1 MKRSSL
7 TIAFVFAMAAL
18 TAAQHPTARPGPS
31 TQCPPATSCAGYPG
45 DGVTTF
51 VVTPQGQYPSADP
64 FANPPGS
71 NFLQTANSDFYDSN
85 GSMMPNTNPSTP
97 DNPYNLLDGP
107 VVTST
112 IDPTSPKD
120 DLITA
125 LFSIFSSALQGN
137 KDQANIQFALNI
149 LEGNPIPT
157 RPTYSGMALLHYTGP
172 EKLKQVQPIV
182 NGSGATVGGNVN
194 IHQIWFDNHIESDT
208 SLLDATLVANVPWE
222 ITYTID
228 VLHRGTDDFA
238 PYVMYFDAPGGGP
251 LPGFGP
257 PNVAFDAT
265 FFPMNTEGVRYVF
278 KVKMSPGKYFNLIYH
293 WGWRIHP
300 PRVQVA
306 ENANKILGGQNLYQ
320 WEVSTF
326 GPAPRSSRATQLA
339 AIAQIGELSPAKR
352 MWQDLNNAQSAST
365 WQVALLMADALLSFN
380 DWSDRTHLP
389 RGVTPDPNSD
399 ATLFYVNNTI
409 YGGSPNTTAPDFPN
423 LDTFPKWTTRPATY
437 VATLL
442 NGDHFVHSYMNV
454 DFGGS
459 RGWENE
465 FQSTVAGGGSGC
477 WFTFGRDNW
486 WVNAGGP
493 WGLINVPAVGTN
505 GTPGLHRVNLTLNFE
520 PSRRLKLY
528 QFDPLHHDVAIF
540 SLH

>member
-1 MKRSSL
+1 MKRAFV
-7 TIAFVFAMAAL
+7 TIAFLLLGASVAL
-18 TAAQHPTARPGPS
+18 AQFPQPRPGPS
-31 TQCPPATSCAGYPG
+31 TQCPPATGCAGYPG

-51 VVTPQGQYPSADP
+51 VVTPEGHFPAQDP

-71 NFLQTANSDFYDSN
+71 NFLQTVNSDMYDST
-85 GSMMPNTNPSTP
+85 GAIMPNTNPSTP

-107 VVTST
+107 VVTSS

-120 DLITA
+120 DLGNT
-125 LFSIFSSALQGN
+125 LLSILYDSLVGTVNQS
-137 KDQANIQFALNI
+137 KIQFALDI
-149 LEGNPIPT
+149 LEGNPIPS
-157 RPTYSGMALLHYTGP
+157 RPTYSGFALLHYTGP
-172 EKLKQVQPIV
+172 ERIKQV
-182 NGSGATVGGNVN
+182 SASGNVN
-194 IHQIWFDNHIESDT
+194 IHQIWFDDHIESDT
-208 SLLDATLVANVPWE
+208 ALLDPSLVRDVPWE
-222 ITYTID
+222 ITYTVD

-257 PNVAFDAT
+257 PHVAMDQT
-265 FFPMNTEGVRYVF
+265 FFPMNTEGTRYVF
-278 KVKMSPGKYFNLIYH
+278 KVKMAPGKYYNLTYT

-300 PRVQVA
+300 PRVQVS
-306 ENANKILGGQNLYQ
+306 ENALKSLAGKTLVQ
-320 WEVSTF
+320 WEVDTF
-326 GPAPRSSRATQLA
+326 GVAPRSSRASQLA
-339 AIAQIGELSPAKR
+339 AIAQIGELAPEKR
-352 MWQDLNNAQSAST
+352 MWQDLNTAMTASSS
-365 WQVALLMADALLSFN
+365 QVALLMADALLSFG

-389 RGVTPDPNSD
+389 RGVTADPNSD

-409 YGGSPNTTAPDFPN
+409 YAGGPNVTAPDFPSIAA
-423 LDTFPKWTTRPATY
+423 LPKWKVRPATY
-437 VATLL
+437 KATLL

-465 FQSTVAGGGSGC
+465 FQSTVALGGSGC
-477 WFTFGRDNW
+477 WFTFGRDHW

-493 WGLINVPAVGTN
+493 WGLINVPAVGTD

-520 PSRRLKLY
+520 PNRRLKLY
-528 QFDPLHHDVAIF
+528 QFDPLHHDVAVF